1 MKKIAVFTGTRAEY
15 GLLYGILNKTEA
27 DPDLCLQLFAGGMHL
42 SQKFGMTI
50 NQIIEDGFEITE
62 TLDFLLS
69 SDSAVAISQSMA
81 LAQIGAAK
89 AFERHKP
96 DAIIILGDRF
106 EALAVAQAAMIACVP
121 IFHIHGGEKTEGLI
135 DEAIR
140 HAITKMSHLHFTSTE
155 TYRTRV
161 IQLGEQPERV
171 FNTGAPGLDNIRQLS
186 LLSREEVSEK
196 LGLNAEKPYFFVTF
210 HPVTLQED
218 GGVQAFQ
225 NLLSVLE
232 KYNDYDVIISFP
244 NADAMGQRL
253 VDMIESFVT
262 DNAERA
268 HIFPSLGQL
277 LYLSTVQHCACV
289 IGNSSSG
296 LIEAPSLHVPT
307 INIGDRQKGRIAPP
321 SVISCG
327 DCKEDIAQAI
337 EQSLSKEHKEICA
350 NMTNPYGDGHA
361 AEKIIEVI
369 KSATYG
375 DLLQKEF
382 YDL

>member
-350 NMTNPYGDGHA
+350 NMINPYGDGHA

>member
-15 GLLYGILNKTEA
+15 GLLYGILKKIEA

-96 DAIIILGDRF
+96 DAVIILGDRF

-196 LGLNAEKPYFFVTF
+196 LGLTAEKPYFFVTF

-218 GGVQAFQ
+218 GGVHAFQ

-232 KYNDYDVIISFP
+232 KYTDYDVIISFP

-253 VDMIESFVT
+253 IDMIESFVT
-262 DNAERA
+262 NNAERA

-277 LYLSTVQHCACV
+277 LYLSTIQHCACV

-327 DCKEDIAQAI
+327 DGKEDIAQAI

-350 NMTNPYGDGHA
+350 DMINPYGDGHA

>member
-15 GLLYGILNKTEA
+15 GLLYGILKTIKA

-69 SDSAVAISQSMA
+69 SDNAVAISQSMA

-89 AFERHKP
+89 AFDRHKP
-96 DAIIILGDRF
+96 DAIMILGDRF
-106 EALAVAQAAMIACVP
+106 EALAVAQAAMIACIP

-161 IQLGEQPERV
+161 IQLGEQPKRV
-171 FNTGAPGLDNIRQLS
+171 FNTGAPGLDNIRQLK
-186 LLSREEVSEK
+186 LLSRKEVSKK
-196 LGLNAEKPYFFVTF
+196 LGISDEQPYFFLTF
-210 HPVTLQED
+210 HPVTLQKD

-225 NLLSVLE
+225 NLLNVLE
-232 KYNDYDVIISFP
+232 TYVDYCIVISFP

-253 VDMIESFVT
+253 IDMIETFMNE
-262 DNAERA
+262 NAERA
-268 HIFPSLGQL
+268 YIFPSLGQL
-277 LYLSTVQHCACV
+277 LYLSAIQHCV
-289 IGNSSSG
+289 SVVGNSSSG
-296 LIEAPSLHVPT
+296 LIEAPSLNVPT
-307 INIGDRQKGRIAPP
+307 VNIGDRQKGRIAPP
-321 SVISCG
+321 SVISCDDSIEG
-327 DCKEDIAQAI
+327 IAWAI
-337 EQSLSKEHKEICA
+337 EHSLSNKHKEICL
-350 NMTNPYGDGHA
+350 NMVNPYGDGHA

-369 KSATYG
+369 KSTSDG
-375 DLLQKEF
+375 DLLKKEF

>member
-277 LYLSTVQHCACV
+277 LYLSTVQHCVCV